1 ILITVINN
9 DVVFISESCDSSD
22 LNSST
27 NYHERLD
34 RGVQTP
40 LLSAMAG
47 LQTRHFL
54 KAFTLFSLLFLYN
67 CSAKLNVFLEAKEV
81 SRFLYDLKTNLYLV
95 RDGIVAPV
103 LKTPILSGMIP
114 PIDHRIKDLKFRFN
128 GTKKV
133 QYSLNFKSSNETIMR
148 HPTTNIR
155 LTGLVPRKTK
165 GKNFSDLLQ
174 RYTPTVRNLFS

>member
-1 ILITVINN
+1 MRQRRLCIVGKLKLTSLSALFTTNDIALTTVYFEAKLDDKLNQSVIGFHLQILITVINN

-54 KAFTLFSLLFLYN
+54 RAFTLFSLLFLYN

-81 SRFLYDLKTNLYLV
+81 SRFLY
-95 RDGIVAPV
+95 
-103 LKTPILSGMIP
+103 
-114 PIDHRIKDLKFRFN
+114 
-128 GTKKV
+128 
-133 QYSLNFKSSNETIMR
+133 
-148 HPTTNIR
+148 
-155 LTGLVPRKTK
+155 
-165 GKNFSDLLQ
+165 GK
-174 RYTPTVRNLFS
+174 